1 MLCGSRQ
8 FFGESPTDRRSSRAG
23 ATGCRR
29 HDRGAIVV
37 CSPVLDVNF
46 LLAMACKIDRFNERV
61 GRLMI
66 WCVLASVILAAAAA
80 LLRKLF
86 LFYSSSWSELQ
97 WYLFGAAFLFSA
109 PYVLRIDEH
118 VRVDVLARRWS
129 TRTRARL
136 DLAALILVSLPI
148 CVTMVVL
155 GTEHTWTA
163 LRFGERSYM
172 HDGLL
177 LWPVRAL
184 VPIGFVLLGLQT
196 LSEIVHR
203 IVLLQTE
210 QQGIRDRGCAA
221 DPGEGGP

>member
-1 MLCGSRQ
+1 M
-8 FFGESPTDRRSSRAG
+8 
-23 ATGCRR
+23 
-29 HDRGAIVV
+29 
-37 CSPVLDVNF
+37 NF
-46 LLAMACKIDRFNERV
+46 LLATAHKIDRLNERI
-61 GRLMI
+61 GRLMV
-66 WCVLASVILAAAAA
+66 WCVLASVVLAAVAA

-86 LFYSSSWSELQ
+86 LLYSSSWSEMQ

-109 PYVLRIDEH
+109 PHVLRIDEH

-129 TRTRARL
+129 PRTRAGL
-136 DLAALILVSLPI
+136 DLAALVLVALPI

-155 GTEHTWTA
+155 GTEHAWTA

-177 LWPVRAL
+177 IWPVRAL

-203 IVLLQTE
+203 IVLLRTE
-210 QQGIRDRGCAA
+210 HQRARSECSVDAGSEG
-221 DPGEGGP
+221 DP